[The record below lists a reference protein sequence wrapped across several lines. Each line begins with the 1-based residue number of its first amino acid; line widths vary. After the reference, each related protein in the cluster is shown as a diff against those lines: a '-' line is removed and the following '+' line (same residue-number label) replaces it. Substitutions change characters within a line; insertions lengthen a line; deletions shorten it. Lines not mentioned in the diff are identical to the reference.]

1 MDAKLRKRVRGFSA
15 WRKNKFQSMPSYG
28 YLAYINTSQGRDGL
42 LFANRAMEFTSLGCI
57 AEQTRMVP
65 VSVNLYSTAIEL
77 AFKSL
82 ALRSGAT
89 MSQCEKAGHRIS
101 KILSI
106 IQSFK
111 IKIPEHLDRKL
122 NDDNSF
128 KNRLLGTRYTV
139 FDPKE
144 VITYHK
150 NYPEMIA
157 EILEIPCPIPLKFAD
172 GSALAELKKL
182 VVSLKQPA
190 QKEKSVSTA

>member
-1 MDAKLRKRVRGFSA
+1 M
-15 WRKNKFQSMPSYG
+15 Q
-28 YLAYINTSQGRDGL
+28 
-42 LFANRAMEFTSLGCI
+42 FTSLGCI
-57 AEQTRMVP
+57 AEQKRMVA
-65 VSVNLYSTAIEL
+65 VSVNLYSIAIEL

-89 MSQCEKAGHRIS
+89 VSQCEKAGHSIS
-101 KILSI
+101 KILSLI
-106 IQSFK
+106 RSFN

-122 NDDNSF
+122 NDDKSF

-139 FDPKE
+139 FDPRA

-157 EILEIPCPIPLKFAD
+157 EILEIPCPTPLKFAD

-182 VVSLKQPA
+182 VTSLKQPT
-190 QKEKSVSTA
+190 QK

>member
-1 MDAKLRKRVRGFSA
+1 
-15 WRKNKFQSMPSYG
+15 MPGYG
-28 YLAYINTSQGRDGL
+28 YLAYLNSPQGRDGL
-42 LFANRAMEFTSLGCI
+42 LFANTAMEFTSLGCI
-57 AEQTRMVP
+57 AEQRRMVA

-89 MSQCEKAGHRIS
+89 VEQCEKASHKIS
-101 KILSI
+101 KILSL
-106 IQSFK
+106 IQSFN

-122 NDDNSF
+122 NDDKSF

-144 VITYHK
+144 IITYHK

-157 EILEIPCPIPLKFAD
+157 EILEIPCPIPLKFSD

-182 VVSLKQPA
+182 VASLKQ
-190 QKEKSVSTA
+190 TA